1 MRKVVIGAPPF
12 SVATATP
19 EVQWL
24 AQAVNEI
31 QRASHDQVTE
41 EVADAYTLSNV
52 TPTRTLDPTSA
63 TTADI
68 ANVLATLLQDMK
80 NRGVKR
86 G

>member
-12 SVATATP
+12 PIATSSP

-24 AQAVNEI
+24 AQGLNEI
-31 QRASHDQVTE
+31 QRASHDQITE
-41 EVADAYTLSNV
+41 EIADAYTLSNITV
-52 TPTRTLDPTSA
+52 TRTLDPTTA

-80 NRGVKR
+80 ARGVKR